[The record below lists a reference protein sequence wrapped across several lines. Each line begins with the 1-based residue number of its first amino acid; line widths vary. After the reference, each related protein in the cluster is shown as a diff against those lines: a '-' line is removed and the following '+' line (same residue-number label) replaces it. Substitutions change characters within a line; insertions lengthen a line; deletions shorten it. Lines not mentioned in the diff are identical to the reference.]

1 MAANMNLRQIRVAVQ
16 ECRDQ
21 LHGAVNNS
29 RDYPNVG
36 DLKAVMRE
44 VCGALD
50 DLVDP
55 LMALEGIWRWRDG

>member
-1 MAANMNLRQIRVAVQ
+1 MAASMNLRQIRIAVQ

-44 VCGALD
+44 VRDALD

-55 LMALEGIWRWRDG
+55 LMALESLRIWR